1 MVVTI
6 ISLVLILCLL
16 LVSKSNSDDV
26 YAHIE
31 TLRPKT
37 VGDLTETIS
46 GLKQSAGDITAVIS
60 KNICEEEKLE
70 VLVDTSKAFHTTHL
84 STA

>member
-1 MVVTI
+1 MFVTI
-6 ISLVLILCLL
+6 VSLVFILRLL
-16 LVSKSNSDDV
+16 LVSKLTPDDV
-26 YAHIE
+26 YSHIE
-31 TLRPKT
+31 TLRSKT